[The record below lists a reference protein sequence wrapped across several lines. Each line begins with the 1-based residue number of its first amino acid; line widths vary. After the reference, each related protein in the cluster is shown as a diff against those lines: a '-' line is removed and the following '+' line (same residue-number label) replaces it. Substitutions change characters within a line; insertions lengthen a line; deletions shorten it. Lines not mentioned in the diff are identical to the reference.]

1 MLKLDLKLGYINK
14 KCSHNSGSHIE
25 YLKTCKRSI
34 YTSLAHFSQ
43 FFFSSDKRLW
53 VLSIFFSFCSV
64 VYYICMNEVL
74 WQCIF
79 SRFITQY
86 FFLLYIFHTFY
97 ASEVSIWRR
106 KKIHYNNWTIVLYFR
121 LYFSVVA
128 AIAVTTMV
136 FSDYFFMWIH
146 IGTTEHNRDQCG
158 LKCLYG
164 MKKRQRWTV
173 VFRISFELRRLANDF
188 NETAKKRF
196 HEMNFEAISF
206 G

>member
-1 MLKLDLKLGYINK
+1 MNIWRLANAQFTLL
-14 KCSHNSGSHIE
+14 
-25 YLKTCKRSI
+25 
-34 YTSLAHFSQ
+34 SLIFLN
-43 FFFSSDKRLW
+43 FFFLTNDFEFYRFFFLSAVSSTTFVWMKCYDNVFL
-53 VLSIFFSFCSV
+53 VDLLHNIFFC
-64 VYYICMNEVL
+64 
-74 WQCIF
+74 CIF
-79 SRFITQY
+79 FIHSTPPKCRFGG
-86 FFLLYIFHTFY
+86 
-97 ASEVSIWRR
+97 E

-121 LYFSVVA
+121 LYFSVVV

-146 IGTTEHNRDQCG
+146 IGTTEHNRDQCE